1 MVTVKLRH
9 LSFGLCGGRIGRT
22 DESNIIGEQRQYDAE
37 LLIRLSEFLNLAVGN
52 FRSREAM
59 PANERIRSK
68 LSKIP
73 HKPGVY
79 LMRDRFGTVIYV
91 GKARVLRKRVS
102 QYFHPSRRQ
111 GWDLKLAA
119 LIEAIEDF
127 DVHIVKS
134 EPEALLL
141 EGKLIK
147 EFKPRYN
154 VSFRD
159 DKNFLLIKVNLKDEI
174 PRFTFTRVRQ
184 QDGAK
189 YFGPFVSSGACRRT
203 TTMLRKKFNLRGCR
217 PLIPTKRDFKHCL
230 YGHLQHCTAPCAGKV
245 TLGEYRKQVA
255 AACDFLEGQTGEWEK
270 EIEAEMQKASADL
283 DFEKAARCRDIIQD
297 LRDTTRKTR
306 KFSRIPTNLPG
317 AIDIESDLKTLV
329 EVLNLS
335 VTPKR
340 IEGFDISNIS
350 GTFMVASMVSFLNGR
365 PDRSQYRRFRIKSVS
380 KQDDFACMAET
391 VKRRYGRL
399 KSEKRAMPDLILID
413 GGKGQLS
420 AARKELLQLGLG
432 SLPTIGLAKEFE
444 EIYQPGESYPIRLSF
459 DSGGLKLLQRIR
471 DEAHRFANS
480 YNAELRLKK
489 VSESILDELPG
500 MGGARKAEL
509 LKKFGSVRRLRKA
522 TVDQIREVP
531 GFGLKS
537 AEKVKDF
544 LASRYKK

>member
-1 MVTVKLRH
+1 MPV
-9 LSFGLCGGRIGRT
+9 
-22 DESNIIGEQRQYDAE
+22 
-37 LLIRLSEFLNLAVGN
+37 SEH
-52 FRSREAM
+52 
-59 PANERIRSK
+59 IRSK

-102 QYFHPSRRQ
+102 QYFHPSRRH

-119 LIEAIEDF
+119 LVEAIEDF

-159 DKNFLLIKVNLKDEI
+159 DKNFLLIKVNLNDEI
-174 PRFTFTRVRQ
+174 PKFTFTRTRQ

-230 YGHLQHCTAPCAGKV
+230 YGHLKHCSAPCVEKV
-245 TLGEYRKQVA
+245 TLEEYRNQVA
-255 AACDFLEGQTGEWEK
+255 SACEFLEGQTEEWER
-270 EIEAEMQKASADL
+270 ELELEMQKASKDL
-283 DFEKAARCRDIIQD
+283 DFERAARYRDMIQD
-297 LRDTTRKTR
+297 LRETTRKSR
-306 KFSRIPTNLPG
+306 KFTRMPANLPG
-317 AIDIESDLKTLV
+317 AIDFERDL
-329 EVLNLS
+329 EVLANVLGLS
-335 VTPKR
+335 APPKR

-350 GTFMVASMVSFLNGR
+350 GTFMVASMVSFLKGK
-365 PDRSQYRRFRIKSVS
+365 PDRSKYRRFRIKGVIV
-380 KQDDFACMAET
+380 QDDFACMAET
-391 VKRRYGRL
+391 VRRRYARL
-399 KSEKRAMPDLILID
+399 KNENRAMPDLILID
-413 GGKGQLS
+413 GGKGQLG
-420 AARKELLQLGLG
+420 AARRELAKLGLG
-432 SLPTIGLAKEFE
+432 NLQTIGLAKEFE
-444 EIYQPGESYPIRLSF
+444 EIYQEGKNMPIRLAA
-459 DSGGLKLLQRIR
+459 DNGGLRLLQRVR

-489 VSESILDELPG
+489 ISESILDDLPG
-500 MGGARKAEL
+500 MGPSRKAAL
-509 LKKFGSVRRLRKA
+509 FKRFGSVHKLKDA
-522 TVDQIREVP
+522 TLSQIKEVP
-531 GFGLKS
+531 GFGKKS
-537 AEKVKDF
+537 AEKLKDF
-544 LASRYKK
+544 LERRNKSAKNYKN

>member
-1 MVTVKLRH
+1 
-9 LSFGLCGGRIGRT
+9 
-22 DESNIIGEQRQYDAE
+22 
-37 LLIRLSEFLNLAVGN
+37 
-52 FRSREAM
+52 M
-59 PANERIRSK
+59 PANDRIRSK
-68 LSKIP
+68 LSKTP

-91 GKARVLRKRVS
+91 GKARALRKRVS

-127 DVHIVKS
+127 DIHIVKS

-184 QDGAK
+184 NDGAK
-189 YFGPFVSSGACRRT
+189 YFGPFVSSGSCRRT

-217 PLIPTKRDFKHCL
+217 PLVPTKRDFKHCL

-306 KFSRIPTNLPG
+306 KFSRIRPHLPG
-317 AIDIESDLKTLV
+317 AIDLKRDLAALAQSLGLHK
-329 EVLNLS
+329 
-335 VTPKR
+335 PPRR

-350 GTFMVASMVSFLNGR
+350 GTFMVASMVSFLNGK

-380 KQDDFACMAET
+380 EQNDFACMAET
-391 VKRRYGRL
+391 VKRRYTRL
-399 KSEKRAMPDLILID
+399 RNEGRAMPDLILVD
-413 GGKGQLS
+413 GGKGQLGIVC
-420 AARKELLQLGLG
+420 RELSKLGLDH
-432 SLPTIGLAKEFE
+432 LPTIGLAKEFE
-444 EIYQPGESYPIRLSF
+444 EIFKPGESKPLRLGL
-459 DSGGLKLLQRIR
+459 DSGALKLLQRVR
-471 DEAHRFANS
+471 DESHRFANTFNS
-480 YNAELRLKK
+480 ELRLKK
-489 VSESILDELPG
+489 ISESILDELPG
-500 MGGARKAEL
+500 VGGSRKAAL
-509 LKKFGSVRRLRKA
+509 LKQFGSVYRLRDA
-522 TVDQIREVP
+522 PLEQIKQVSGIGE
-531 GFGLKS
+531 KS
-537 AEKVKDF
+537 AIKIKDF
-544 LASRYKK
+544 LNRRMKDKASD